1 MPRTPQTHFFTA
13 EFARPDSG
21 VIFAPESNELGCT
34 FSGEVGWQSNGGPY
48 RGHPA
53 RSLPFSMEA
62 SIDSE
67 SGQLLRI
74 HLLGVFALH
83 AARNE
88 ESAGTLGASIQLNN
102 SRDTVFRQD
111 LLNGRHYR
119 DARDLTPLSDA
130 NGDGTSLKT
139 VGTCMLQGELA
150 RVDVLTIDMPEELS
164 VESFR
169 FKDLGSPASF
179 VLFDII
185 FEHEIGKGC
194 PFHVHSGGISLGEIG
209 SSIRI
214 GDRVKFSKALEQ
226 MEAGILAAEDLDEA
240 RGEALTFLAVVTAAT
255 IEVGGTREMH
265 RALLESAR
273 EFDAIHDI
281 EGIADAVKRR
291 ADIVAALVF
300 KEIQGP
306 SSYLVDRALAM
317 VERNYAKNLT
327 DASVAATLG
336 LSTSH
341 FRYLFRETTGQPFHK
356 FLVSLRLEKARQML
370 VEQEIAVSVV
380 AKAVGF
386 AGLSHF
392 SRAFT
397 QRFQVSP
404 TSIRR
409 SVD

>member
-1 MPRTPQTHFFTA
+1 MSRTIQTHFVLA
-13 EFARPDSG
+13 EFGRPEIG
-21 VIFAPESNELGCT
+21 LTFTPEQCDLECA
-34 FSGEVGWQSNGGPY
+34 FSGELGWQSNGGPH

-62 SIDSE
+62 KIDPDN
-67 SGQLLRI
+67 GPLLRL
-74 HLLGVFALH
+74 HVLGVFALH
-83 AARNE
+83 AARDE
-88 ESAGTLGASIQLNN
+88 ESLGTLGASIQLNN

-111 LLNGRHYR
+111 LLNGRHYK
-119 DARDLTPLSDA
+119 DARDLTPLDQV

-139 VGTCMLQGELA
+139 VGFSMVGGSPV
-150 RVDVLTIDMPEELS
+150 RVDLINIDVPPDVT
-164 VESFR
+164 VESIR

-179 VLFDII
+179 IVFDFVL
-185 FEHEIGKGC
+185 EHALAKGC

-226 MEAGILAAEDLDEA
+226 MEAAVLATEDLDEA

-255 IEVGGTREMH
+255 IEIGGTREMH

-273 EFDAIHDI
+273 ELEAISSI
-281 EGIADAVKRR
+281 QGIAEAVRRR
-291 ADIVAALVF
+291 AENISAAVF

-341 FRYLFRETTGQPFHK
+341 FRFLFKESTGQPFHK

-370 VEQEIAVSVV
+370 VEQEIAVSAV

-392 SRAFT
+392 SRAFA

>member
-1 MPRTPQTHFFTA
+1 
-13 EFARPDSG
+13 
-21 VIFAPESNELGCT
+21 
-34 FSGEVGWQSNGGPY
+34 
-48 RGHPA
+48 
-53 RSLPFSMEA
+53 MEA
-62 SIDSE
+62 KVDAE
-67 SGQLLRI
+67 SGQLVRI
-74 HLLGVFALH
+74 HLLGVLALH
-83 AARNE
+83 AARTE
-88 ESAGTLGASIQLNN
+88 ESPGTLGASIQLNN
-102 SRDTVFRQD
+102 ARDTVFRQD

-119 DARDLTPLSDA
+119 DARELTPLSEV
-130 NGDGTSLKT
+130 NGDGTSLQT
-139 VGTCMLQGELA
+139 VGTCTIAGAPA
-150 RVDVLTIDMPEELS
+150 RVDMLTIDISAQTS

-179 VLFDII
+179 VLFDVL
-185 FEHEIGKGC
+185 FEHEVGKGC

-226 MEAGILAAEDLDEA
+226 METGILTAEDIDEA

-273 EFDAIHDI
+273 EFDAIDSI
-281 EGIADAVKRR
+281 DGIAEAVRRR
-291 ADIVAALVF
+291 AESVASLVF

-341 FRYLFRETTGQPFHK
+341 FRFLFRETTGQPFHK

-370 VEQEIAVSVV
+370 VEQELAVSVV

>member
-1 MPRTPQTHFFTA
+1 
-13 EFARPDSG
+13 
-21 VIFAPESNELGCT
+21 
-34 FSGEVGWQSNGGPY
+34 
-48 RGHPA
+48 
-53 RSLPFSMEA
+53 MEA
-62 SIDSE
+62 RIDPDN
-67 SGQLLRI
+67 GQLVRL

-83 AARNE
+83 AGKDE

-119 DARDLTPLSDA
+119 DAKDLTPLSHM
-130 NGDGTSLKT
+130 NGDGTSIKT
-139 VGTCMLQGELA
+139 VGTCEVVGA
-150 RVDVLTIDMPEELS
+150 PSRVDILTIDVPLELS
-164 VESFR
+164 LESFR

-179 VLFDII
+179 ILFDL
-185 FEHEIGKGC
+185 FLEHEIGKGC

-226 MEAGILAAEDLDEA
+226 MESGILAAEDLDEA

-255 IEVGGTREMH
+255 IEIGGTREMH

-273 EFDAIHDI
+273 EFDAIDSI
-281 EGIADAVKRR
+281 LGIAEAVKRR
-291 ADIVAALVF
+291 ADVVASLVF

-392 SRAFT
+392 SRAFA

-409 SVD
+409 SVE

>member
-1 MPRTPQTHFFTA
+1 MPRTPQTHFVTA
-13 EFARPDSG
+13 DFGR
-21 VIFAPESNELGCT
+21 PESGPT
-34 FSGEVGWQSNGGPY
+34 FTPDQASIAGSYSGLVAWQSNGGPH

-62 SIDSE
+62 KIDPDN
-67 SGQLLRI
+67 GQLLRLHVI
-74 HLLGVFALH
+74 GVFALH
-83 AARNE
+83 AAKNE

-119 DARDLTPLSDA
+119 DARDLTPISEV

-139 VGTCMLQGELA
+139 IGSCIAGGSPA
-150 RVDVLTIDMPEELS
+150 RVDAFTIDIPPEVT

-179 VLFDII
+179 VLFDVL
-185 FEHEIGKGC
+185 FEHELSKGC

-214 GDRVKFSKALEQ
+214 GDRVKFTKALEQ
-226 MEAGILAAEDLDEA
+226 MEVAILATEDLDEA

-265 RALLESAR
+265 RTLLESAR
-273 EFDAIHDI
+273 EFDSINSI
-281 EGIADAVKRR
+281 QQIAEAVKRR
-291 ADIVAALVF
+291 ATVVSALVF

-409 SVD
+409 SVE